1 MNVKDF
7 KPRPPLLHCGFN
19 QRPSNV
25 HMLEY
30 FFMLGTWDA
39 LKRSLKLAPLKP
51 CVEAH
56 LGGQESITQ
65 FQFSIVAPDSDKL

>member
-39 LKRSLKLAPLKP
+39 LKRSLKLAPLTPYVGHTWVVKKH
-51 CVEAH
+51 AISKFND
-56 LGGQESITQ
+56 GT
-65 FQFSIVAPDSDKL
+65 